1 MHEVQVVLQLAI
13 SPFATSDNA
22 QEDQLNEA
30 VSQVKG
36 VDNMNL
42 APSPLIDAGDL
53 VDGAASYANTLISVT
68 AAWGPLL
75 DKVKRFTELV
85 DKASEV

>member
-1 MHEVQVVLQLAI
+1 MHEVQAVLQLAI
-13 SPFATSDNA
+13 SSFATSDNA

>member
-1 MHEVQVVLQLAI
+1 MHEVQAVLQLAI

-30 VSQVKG
+30 VSQVKA

-75 DKVKRFTELV
+75 NKVKRFTELV

>member
-36 VDNMNL
+36 VDSMNL
-42 APSPLIDAGDL
+42 APSPLTGAGDL
-53 VDGAASYANTLISVT
+53 VDGVASTANTLIPVT